1 MWIYVLLV
9 FFFFFFSY
17 RLKKKNSD
25 RGLLSVHILLLEFL
39 QNQSISFSAKITK
52 RPTKKTK
59 DLAALHGWLVICMT
73 LKTKDLRNKNI
84 QRI

>member
-9 FFFFFFSY
+9 FFFFFHID
-17 RLKKKNSD
+17 KKKTQ